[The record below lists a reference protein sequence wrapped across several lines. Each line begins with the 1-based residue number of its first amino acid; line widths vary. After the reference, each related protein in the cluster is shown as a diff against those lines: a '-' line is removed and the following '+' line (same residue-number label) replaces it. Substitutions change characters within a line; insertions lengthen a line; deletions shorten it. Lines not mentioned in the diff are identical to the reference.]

1 MFPCNLANVENR
13 ELKTEQEFV
22 DFVFSTMENAHEY
35 SIVANL
41 IWENCE
47 LFRKTSCAMVTN
59 AALACELYMKS
70 IIALSSKE
78 QARGHLL
85 NELFEQIN
93 SEDIKKQIQSN
104 LPYSQDD
111 FLNSLNDISDAFR
124 KVRYLNESTG
134 MAIEAEFIIRF
145 MNSLKKICTKLY
157 EEQLNV

>member
-1 MFPCNLANVENR
+1 MFPCNLANVETR

-22 DFVFSTMENAHEY
+22 DFGFSTMENAHQY

-70 IIALSSKE
+70 IIALSSKKQE
-78 QARGHLL
+78 RGHEL
-85 NELFEQIN
+85 NKLFNKIK
-93 SEDIKKQIQSN
+93 SKDIKDQIQSN

-111 FLNSLNDISDAFR
+111 FLNSLNDVSEAFLV
-124 KVRYLNESTG
+124 VRYSNESKG
-134 MAIEAEFIIRF
+134 MTIETEFIIRF
-145 MNSLKKICTKLY
+145 MNSLKKICIKLY
-157 EEQLNV
+157 GEK

>member
-1 MFPCNLANVENR
+1 MFPCNLANVETR

-22 DFVFSTMENAHEY
+22 DFGFSTMENAHQY

-70 IIALSSKE
+70 IIALSSKKQE
-78 QARGHLL
+78 RGHEL
-85 NELFEQIN
+85 NKLFNKIK
-93 SEDIKKQIQSN
+93 SKDIKDQIQSN

-111 FLNSLNDISDAFR
+111 FLNSLNDVSEAFLV
-124 KVRYLNESTG
+124 VRYSNESKG
-134 MAIEAEFIIRF
+134 MTIETEFIIRF